1 MSGTPDHLDEVLE
14 EVAAGWIARQR
25 SGAMTDQEARDLRT
39 WLDRHPTHREAFEHV
54 DEVWRASEE
63 LRSDPQIM
71 VLRDAAMRAHPA
83 APRRWLAAAGIAA
96 TVMVAVLGGWGVVS
110 PETLPGKALLG
121 MPQEQ
126 VFSTG
131 VGQTASVT
139 LGDGSV
145 VTLDTNTRLRAH
157 ETGDRRLIRLDRGQ
171 AFFQVARDPSRPF
184 TVAAGGKTITALGT
198 AFNVRLDRGRV
209 EVVLAEGKVKVS
221 GANPPPLPLVTQ
233 KPPPVAEMSAGSQL
247 VAARSE
253 NWRIIKIDVEEAT
266 SWRQGQLV
274 FVRRPLG
281 DVADEINRYS
291 EKKIVVRDRDLAEA
305 PITGGF
311 AAGDVDAFVAAVE
324 DYGLAFVASESETA
338 VVLQA
343 H

>member
-1 MSGTPDHLDEVLE
+1 
-14 EVAAGWIARQR
+14 
-25 SGAMTDQEARDLRT
+25 
-39 WLDRHPTHREAFEHV
+39 
-54 DEVWRASEE
+54 
-63 LRSDPQIM
+63 
-71 VLRDAAMRAHPA
+71 
-83 APRRWLAAAGIAA
+83 
-96 TVMVAVLGGWGVVS
+96 
-110 PETLPGKALLG
+110 
-121 MPQEQ
+121 
-126 VFSTG
+126 
-131 VGQTASVT
+131 
-139 LGDGSV
+139 
-145 VTLDTNTRLRAH
+145 
-157 ETGDRRLIRLDRGQ
+157 
-171 AFFQVARDPSRPF
+171 
-184 TVAAGGKTITALGT
+184 AGGKMITALGT

-221 GANPPPLPLVTQ
+221 GAKPPPLPLVTP
-233 KPPPVAEMSAGSQL
+233 KPAPVAEMSPGSQL

-253 NWRIIKIDVEEAT
+253 NWRIVKVDVQEAT

-291 EKKIVVRDRDLAEA
+291 EKKIVIRDRDLAGA

-338 VVLQA
+338 VVLRA